1 MKKQAITTALLVS
14 AFSLSAQLNLMWAN
28 TYNGSGDYTDKV
40 KCSTRDNSGNI
51 YLGGYTATT
60 GNHDFLVIKLNSSGD
75 TLWTKTYNGIGN
87 SEDEANDIAVDAS
100 GNVYVTGYADND
112 LTKDDYITIKY
123 NSAGGMLWVATYNS
137 QYSQNDVAVSIA
149 VDASGNVYVTGES
162 EVNDAGT
169 NVDYATV
176 KYNSAGVQQWAVR
189 HNGFGNEIDRA
200 VKVVVD
206 ASGNPVVTGRSNN
219 GATDDWV
226 TIKYNTI
233 NNAVLWTNTLDYTEN
248 DRPADMTIDAS
259 GNIYIT
265 GRARSSTYD
274 IATRKIDAT
283 GTTLWT
289 KFYLGS
295 FDDRGVAI
303 AVDGSG
309 NVFIAGLNGTNA
321 TDYDVVTIG
330 YNSSGTQLWAKTYNG
345 TGAGNDEA
353 SDITVTSTGEV
364 VVTGITDADA
374 SNGVNY
380 DYLVLKYTATG
391 NVVYTKA
398 FNGTGNGSDDARTI
412 FETSAGEVVVSGGM
426 AVAINNMNVAT
437 CKLDSLGNQI
447 WLKYV
452 DGAGDN
458 NDVGNKIL
466 TDGSGNSY
474 VAGYSVNSNQDKDV
488 LLHKINS
495 GGTAIFTKT
504 ISGTSG
510 VSADEAT
517 GIATDASGNIYICG
531 YVRDSDQG
539 FNYYTAKF
547 DASGA
552 TLWEKKYNY
561 LNKSDKAAAIAI
573 DGSGNIF
580 VTGKSNAVAS
590 DSSDFEIYTIKYNSA
605 GTQLAE
611 VRYNSGDKQ
620 DEAID
625 LKIAPSGNVYVTGR
639 APVGNDDNIIT
650 IKYSNNLSQLWAKTY
665 DAGKDDR
672 NEAMLIDASENVYV
686 CGRVENQQGVFDGLL
701 IKYNTVGDTLWTR
714 RYNGSTDREDRFNAM
729 CLDGAG
735 NIWLAGKTDTDAD
748 SLNENFDILIAKYD
762 VNGNLLWDTTWSF
775 SATSNET
782 ANAIAYDGNGR
793 IYVVGETNKN
803 GSDYDFVTIQVLQT
817 QSISAVALFDRTGKD
832 DKAKALT
839 ANSGS
844 VYVTGAATG
853 NGTQYDAT
861 TLRYD
866 LQVGL
871 QQLNNGWEWSI
882 YPNPSNGSFVIRS
895 LATTHAIVQLHNSLG
910 QIVLTQE
917 LDGKQTTVSAAG
929 LSSGVYTVT
938 LISGEQTTTKRLIV
952 R

>member
-1 MKKQAITTALLVS
+1 MKKQGITLALLVS
-14 AFSLSAQLNLMWAN
+14 AFSLTAQLNLMWAN
-28 TYNGSGDYTDKV
+28 TYNGTGDYTDKV
-40 KCSTRDNSGNI
+40 KCAAKDNSGNI
-51 YLGGYTATT
+51 YLGGYTATS

-75 TLWTKTYNGIGN
+75 TLWTKTYNAIGN
-87 SEDEANDIAVDAS
+87 SEDEVNDIAVDAS
-100 GNVYVTGYADND
+100 GNVYVTGYGDND

-123 NSAGGMLWVATYNS
+123 NSAGAVQWVATYNS
-137 QYSQNDVAVSIA
+137 QYSQNDVAVSLA
-149 VDASGNVYVTGES
+149 VDGSGNVFVTGES

-200 VKVVVD
+200 VKIVVD
-206 ASGNPVVTGRSNN
+206 AAGNPIVTGRSNN

-226 TIKYNTI
+226 TIKYNTTT
-233 NNAVLWTNTLDYTEN
+233 NAVLWTNTLDYTEN

-259 GNIYIT
+259 GNIYVT

-274 IATRKIDAT
+274 IATRKIDAS
-283 GTTLWT
+283 GTSLWT

-303 AVDGSG
+303 TVDGSG
-309 NVFIAGLNGTNA
+309 NVFVAGLNGTNA

-345 TGAGNDEA
+345 AGAGNDEA

-380 DYLVLKYTATG
+380 DYLVLKYTSSG
-391 NVVYTKA
+391 NVVYSKT
-398 FNGTGNGSDDARTI
+398 FNGAANSADDARAVL
-412 FETSAGEVVVSGGM
+412 ETSAGAVVVSGGM
-426 AVAINNMNVAT
+426 TVAVNNMNVAT
-437 CKLDSLGNQI
+437 LKLDSLGNQT

-495 GGTAIFTKT
+495 GGTSVLTKT

-517 GIATDASGNIYICG
+517 GIAADASGNIYICG

-547 DASGA
+547 DASGT

-561 LNKSDKAAAIAI
+561 LNKSDKAAALAL
-573 DGSGNIF
+573 DGSGNVF
-580 VTGKSNAVAS
+580 VTGKSNAVSS

-625 LKIAPSGNVYVTGR
+625 LKVAASGNVYVSGR
-639 APVGNDDNIIT
+639 APVGNDDNIVT
-650 IKYSNNLSQLWAKTY
+650 IKYSNNLSQLWAKKY
-665 DAGKDDR
+665 DGGKDDR
-672 NEAMLIDASENVYV
+672 NEALLIDAAENIYV
-686 CGRVENQQGVFDGLL
+686 CGRTENQLGVFDGLL
-701 IKYNTVGDTLWTR
+701 IKYNTVGDTVWTR
-714 RYNGSTDREDRFNAM
+714 KYNGATNREDRFNAM
-729 CLDGAG
+729 CFDGSG

-793 IYVVGETNKN
+793 IYVAGETNKN

-817 QSISAVALFDRTGKD
+817 ESVSAVALFDRIGKD
-832 DKAKALT
+832 DKAKAVT
-839 ANSGS
+839 ATNGS
-844 VYVTGAATG
+844 VYVTGASTG

-871 QQLNNGWEWSI
+871 QKLNSDIEWAL
-882 YPNPSNGSFVIRS
+882 YPNPASGYLQLQS
-895 LATTHAIVQLHNSLG
+895 LATLTATLFVQNTMG
-910 QIVLTQE
+910 QIVQTHE
-917 LDGKQTTVSAAG
+917 IDGKHAGINISALPA
-929 LSSGVYTVT
+929 GVYTAV
-938 LISGEQTTTKRLIV
+938 LVSELGSSAKLFVVE
-952 R
+952 